1 MPLACQQTTQ
11 TSRWPQNSSGS
22 GRRATNAAQPQVLN
36 APQDASQSPASAL
49 SQARPRGAP
58 AAPAALPA
66 GQPRLRPRAGG
77 RRGADNGLKPHQRG
91 GERRRPGCR
100 SRSAA
105 HTRATRPEPG
115 NAAGPHLPTQRR
127 HGAEAAPARGRRKR
141 RSQEAAPP
149 PRPPPA
155 SAASALPPA
164 SAGAREAVPP
174 GPAPPASGRGLPG
187 HGFPASCPLCP
198 ASRFPE
204 LPAGTPDAQ
213 PLPRALAFHRENCNL
228 GSNRPPPGP
237 AVTSSEKAG

>member
-105 HTRATRPEPG
+105 HTRTTRPEPG

-155 SAASALPPA
+155 SAASALPPQARARGRQFRPGLLRLRPAVGSRATA
-164 SAGAREAVPP
+164 SLLRAHS
-174 GPAPPASGRGLPG
+174 AP
-187 HGFPASCPLCP
+187 
-198 ASRFPE
+198 
-204 LPAGTPDAQ
+204 LPAF
-213 PLPRALAFHRENCNL
+213 RSSRLAHQMHSPFPTRSPSTEKT
-228 GSNRPPPGP
+228 
-237 AVTSSEKAG
+237 VTSALTGRPLGPQ